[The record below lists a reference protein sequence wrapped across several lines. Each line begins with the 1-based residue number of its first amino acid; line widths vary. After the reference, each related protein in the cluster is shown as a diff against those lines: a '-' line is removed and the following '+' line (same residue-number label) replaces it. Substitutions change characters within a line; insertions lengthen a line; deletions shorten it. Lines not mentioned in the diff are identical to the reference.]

1 MRPKGFPIEPRE
13 RHRLSRVEATATV
26 SRDARFRTATARAVN
41 AYVPARF
48 RFGSLDPQRW
58 ATRGMSIRGVWQL
71 LRLNV
76 NYCDHSGSSK
86 HIRAFVN
93 SSLTEYAA
101 QYPHAEVTSTVRR
114 GKHPH
119 MTGEFRNGNTKTVD
133 LRNME
138 EEQIKFHLRYM
149 FSEKGKRGGGPVK
162 NGRRFTVNKSVQGMW
177 RPGMWDA
184 ANGAAAAGSS

>member
-1 MRPKGFPIEPRE
+1 
-13 RHRLSRVEATATV
+13 
-26 SRDARFRTATARAVN
+26 
-41 AYVPARF
+41 
-48 RFGSLDPQRW
+48 
-58 ATRGMSIRGVWQL
+58 MSIRGVWQL

-93 SSLTEYAA
+93 SGLTEYAA

-119 MTGEFRNGNTKTVD
+119 MTGEFLNGNTKTVD